1 MKKLLIFSF
10 SILFAACQ
18 PSVENAH
25 NHDSH
30 DHSDHTDHLE
40 ENTSVA
46 LNNGERW
53 EANPETNEG
62 IQKMIN
68 LVADFDQ
75 QNGDY
80 ATLQTSLQT
89 EFRDIFRK
97 CTMTGEAHE
106 QLHTY
111 LLPLKEK
118 LEKVSPE
125 NIKEILSYL
134 HTYKNYFE

>member
-1 MKKLLIFSF
+1 MKKILIFSF
-10 SILFAACQ
+10 AILFAACQ
-18 PSVENAH
+18 PTGEDAH

-30 DHSDHTDHLE
+30 DHGDHTGHVE

-53 EANPETNEG
+53 KANPETNDG
-62 IQKMIN
+62 IKNMIN

-80 ATLQTSLQT
+80 EALQTSLQT
-89 EFRDIFRK
+89 EFRDIFKK
-97 CTMTGEAHE
+97 CTMTGESHD
-106 QLHTY
+106 QLHNY

-134 HTYKNYFE
+134 HTYSDYFE

>member
-10 SILFAACQ
+10 AILFAACQ
-18 PSVENAH
+18 PSGEKAH
-25 NHDSH
+25 NHDSN
-30 DHSDHTDHLE
+30 DHSDHKDHLE

-89 EFRDIFRK
+89 DFRDIFRK

-106 QLHTY
+106 QLHNY